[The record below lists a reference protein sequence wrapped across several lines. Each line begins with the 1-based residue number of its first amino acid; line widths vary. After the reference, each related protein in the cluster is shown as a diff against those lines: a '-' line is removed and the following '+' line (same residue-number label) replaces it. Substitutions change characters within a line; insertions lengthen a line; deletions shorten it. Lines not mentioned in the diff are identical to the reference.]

1 MEQTLSIVSITTG
14 IAVMILPALY
24 RMPYLPGAVSLV
36 LCGAALVWL
45 GRWIAWR

>member
-1 MEQTLSIVSITTG
+1 MEQIVSTVSIAAG

-24 RMPYLPGAVSLV
+24 LMPYLPGAVSLV

-45 GRWIAWR
+45 GRWIGWR

>member
-1 MEQTLSIVSITTG
+1 MEQIVSTVSIAAG